1 MNSSRCSSKIKLC
14 VIIDECFVRSQNC
27 FPFWSTWF
35 NPRFLVRFVL
45 LIFLVFYIV
54 HSWLSILDCPFL
66 IVHSRLSI
74 LDCPFSIAHSR
85 LSILDCPFSIAHS
98 RLSIL
103 DCPFSIV
110 HSRLSI
116 LDCPFS
122 IVHSRLSILD
132 CPFSILYS
140 WLSIRFSLTF
150 IMTYMPTC
158 QSYLLLLV
166 FHIERNFANY
176 GLNKMQVIIEL
187 QFPTTLHYVKMCQ
200 RCYTARRIRRCN
212 HNDIPIGTTM
222 RQNLFDQM

>member
-27 FPFWSTWF
+27 FPFGSTWF

-54 HSWLSILDCPFL
+54 HSWLSILDCPF
-66 IVHSRLSI
+66 
-74 LDCPFSIAHSR
+74 
-85 LSILDCPFSIAHS
+85 
-98 RLSIL
+98 
-103 DCPFSIV
+103 SIV

-122 IVHSRLSILD
+122 IVHSRLCILDCPFSIVHSWLPILYCPFLIVHYWLSILD
-132 CPFSILYS
+132 CPFLILYS

-166 FHIERNFANY
+166 FHIGRNFANY

>member
-54 HSWLSILDCPFL
+54 HSWLSILDCPFS
-66 IVHSRLSI
+66 IV
-74 LDCPFSIAHSR
+74 
-85 LSILDCPFSIAHS
+85 HS

-122 IVHSRLSILD
+122 IVHSRLCILDCPFLIAHSLLSILD
-132 CPFSILYS
+132 CPLLIVYS
-140 WLSIRFSLTF
+140 WLPILDSLFLIVHSVFSNVYYDLYANVSKLLTTF
-150 IMTYMPTC
+150 GFSHRKEFC
-158 QSYLLLLV
+158 KLW
-166 FHIERNFANY
+166 IE
-176 GLNKMQVIIEL
+176 
-187 QFPTTLHYVKMCQ
+187 
-200 RCYTARRIRRCN
+200 
-212 HNDIPIGTTM
+212 
-222 RQNLFDQM
+222 

>member
-1 MNSSRCSSKIKLC
+1 MNSSRCSSKIKLS

-27 FPFWSTWF
+27 FPFGSTWF

-54 HSWLSILDCPFL
+54 HSWLSILDCPF
-66 IVHSRLSI
+66 
-74 LDCPFSIAHSR
+74 
-85 LSILDCPFSIAHS
+85 
-98 RLSIL
+98 
-103 DCPFSIV
+103 SIV

-122 IVHSRLSILD
+122 IVHSRLCILDCSFSIVHSWLPILYCPFLIVHYWLSILD
-132 CPFSILYS
+132 CPFLILYS

>member
-27 FPFWSTWF
+27 FPFGSTWF

-54 HSWLSILDCPFL
+54 HSWLSILDCPF
-66 IVHSRLSI
+66 
-74 LDCPFSIAHSR
+74 
-85 LSILDCPFSIAHS
+85 
-98 RLSIL
+98 
-103 DCPFSIV
+103 SIV

-122 IVHSRLSILD
+122 IVHSRLCILDCPFSIVHSWLPILYCPFLIVHYWLSILD
-132 CPFSILYS
+132 CPFLILYS

-200 RCYTARRIRRCN
+200 RCYTARHIRRCN

>member
-1 MNSSRCSSKIKLC
+1 MNSSRCSSKIKLS

-27 FPFWSTWF
+27 FPFGSTWF

-54 HSWLSILDCPFL
+54 HSWLSILDCPF
-66 IVHSRLSI
+66 
-74 LDCPFSIAHSR
+74 
-85 LSILDCPFSIAHS
+85 
-98 RLSIL
+98 
-103 DCPFSIV
+103 SIV

-122 IVHSRLSILD
+122 IVHSRLCILDCPFSIVHSWLPILYCPFLIVHYWLSILD
-132 CPFSILYS
+132 CPFLILYS

-187 QFPTTLHYVKMCQ
+187 QFPTTLHYDKMCQ